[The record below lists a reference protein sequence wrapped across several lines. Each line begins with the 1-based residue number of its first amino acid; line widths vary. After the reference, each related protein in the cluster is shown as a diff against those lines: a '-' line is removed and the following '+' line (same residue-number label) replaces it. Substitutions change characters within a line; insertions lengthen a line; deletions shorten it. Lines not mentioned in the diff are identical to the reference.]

1 MSKLSKIK
9 KDIDKGL
16 PALGNI
22 LDDTTGNLPNKA
34 DRFVNAVIKGI
45 NGFFSP
51 EKVFQ

>member
-1 MSKLSKIK
+1 MSKLSKMK

-16 PALGNI
+16 PSVGNI
-22 LDDTTGNLPNKA
+22 LEDTTGDLPEKA

-51 EKVFQ
+51 E